1 MSERSNDGRIHG
13 DRAAAG
19 PRRPGRSA
27 DGRPG
32 GTRPHGPRRRLRG
45 LVALAVVGS
54 ALAAVGCSATSDEAA
69 TDAGTP
75 EVTTPSGIEIRNMDE
90 DEGEPV
96 DGGKLVFGIEAE
108 TEGGLNPISGQFAA
122 SGHFMA
128 SSVFD
133 PLATLDE
140 NGDAVAYLAQ
150 SIDPNADFTEWTITL
165 REGVQFHDGTPLD
178 AAAVVATLEGHRT
191 SLVTK
196 DAVRSI
202 AEVVAVDPL
211 TVVVRMS
218 QPWAQ
223 FPYTLTTQVGYIP
236 APSMLADPEGAYKPV
251 GTGPYTFADWE
262 VGESFEATKNE
273 DYWQEDLPHLSAI
286 EFRPIPDAQARAEG
300 VVTGELDMIHTVT
313 PRDIQYLREKDVKML
328 EVSTGEETSIAVNTS
343 VAPFDQLIAR
353 QALSAATDV
362 DRLLRET
369 KGGLAD
375 PAGGVFVPGQLG
387 YRADAAT
394 ATYDLER
401 AKALTAEYE
410 ATFGQPLSFVY
421 EGADTID
428 DRASQQLL
436 EQMWEE
442 AGMQVELQSVP
453 QSEQIINTVLGKYQA
468 TDWRNFGS
476 PDPDGDYVWWHST
489 SIGADGAISLN
500 VPQLGDPEL
509 DGYLDQAR
517 ATTDAAVRDELYA
530 KVSERLNVGL
540 GYIWLERPVWAL
552 VAEPRVNGFL
562 IAQNGSIST
571 VGSKTWVADL
581 WIEP

>member
-1 MSERSNDGRIHG
+1 MNERSNDVRI
-13 DRAAAG
+13 DAG
-19 PRRPGRSA
+19 PTTAGSPHRARFA
-27 DGRPG
+27 DGGPEPVR
-32 GTRPHGPRRRLRG
+32 RHGPRRRLRTI
-45 LVALAVVGS
+45 VAVAVVGS
-54 ALAAVGCSATSDEAA
+54 ALAAVGCSATSDDAA
-69 TDAGTP
+69 TEPTTP
-75 EVTTPSGIEIRNMDE
+75 EVTTPTGIEIRNMDE
-90 DEGEPV
+90 AEGEPV

-128 SSVFD
+128 SAVFD

-140 NGDAVAYLAQ
+140 NGDAVPYLAQ

-165 REGVQFHDGTPLD
+165 RDGVLFHDGTPLD
-178 AAAVVATLEGHRT
+178 AAAVVATLEGHQT

-202 AEVVAVDPL
+202 AEVVEVDPR

-223 FPYTLTTQVGYIP
+223 FPYTLTTQVGYVP
-236 APSMLADPEGAYKPV
+236 APSMLADPEGAFKPV
-251 GTGPYTFADWE
+251 GTGPYEFADWE
-262 VGESFEATKNE
+262 VGESFEATKND
-273 DYWQEDLPHLSAI
+273 DYWQEGKPYLNAI

-328 EVSTGEETSIAVNTS
+328 EVSTGEETAIALNTS
-343 VAPFDQLIAR
+343 VAPFDDPIAR
-353 QALSAATDV
+353 QAISAATDV
-362 DRLLRET
+362 DRLLNET

-394 ATYDLER
+394 ATFDLER

-410 ATFGQPLSFVY
+410 AKTGQPLSFVY
-421 EGADTID
+421 KGADTID

-442 AGMQVELQSVP
+442 AGMEVELESIP
-453 QSEQIINTVLGKYQA
+453 QSGQIINTVLGTYQA
-468 TDWRNFGS
+468 TDWRNFGA

-489 SIGADGAISLN
+489 SVGADGAISLN
-500 VPQLGDPEL
+500 VPRLGDPEL

-530 KVSERLNVGL
+530 KVSERLNAGL

>member
-1 MSERSNDGRIHG
+1 MNEPTNDVGQSG
-13 DRAAAG
+13 ATAAARQPNG
-19 PRRPGRSA
+19 RRANNRRTASGLPVRHRGWRSTIA
-27 DGRPG
+27 
-32 GTRPHGPRRRLRG
+32 
-45 LVALAVVGS
+45 VVVVGS
-54 ALAAVGCSATSDEAA
+54 ALAAAGCSATSEETA
-69 TDAGTP
+69 TDPGTP
-75 EVTTPSGIEIRNMDE
+75 EVTTPAGIEIRNIPD

-108 TEGGLNPISGQFAA
+108 TESGLNPITGQFAA

-140 NGDAVAYLAQ
+140 NGESVPYLAT
-150 SIDPNADFTEWTITL
+150 SIEPNVDFTEWTITL
-165 REGVQFHDGTPLD
+165 REGVLFHDDTPLD
-178 AAAVVATLEGHRT
+178 AEAVKATLEGHRT

-202 AEVVAVDPL
+202 AEVEVIDPL
-211 TVVVRMS
+211 TLVVRMS

-223 FPYTLTTQVGYIP
+223 FPYALTTQVGYIP
-236 APSMLADPEGAYKPV
+236 APSMLADPEGPFKPV
-251 GTGPYTFADWE
+251 GTGPYVFTSWDI
-262 VGESFEATKNE
+262 GESFEATKNE
-273 DYWQEDLPHLSAI
+273 DYWQEGKPYLSGI

-313 PRDIQYLREKDVKML
+313 PRDIQFLREKDVKMI
-328 EVSTGEETSIAVNTS
+328 EVSTGEETSIALNAA
-343 VAPFDQLIAR
+343 VAPFDDPIAR
-353 QALSAATDV
+353 QAVAAATDV
-362 DRLLRET
+362 DRLLSET

-375 PAGGVFVPGQLG
+375 PARGVFVPGQLG
-387 YRADAAT
+387 HRSESNA
-394 ATYDLER
+394 ATYDLDR
-401 AKALTAEYE
+401 AKALTAEY
-410 ATFGQPLSFVY
+410 AAKVGQPLTFVY
-421 EGADTID
+421 KGADTID

-453 QSEQIINTVLGKYQA
+453 QSEQIINTVLGTYQA

-489 SIGADGAISLN
+489 SVNEGGISLN
-500 VPQLGDPEL
+500 VPRLGDPEL

-517 ATTDAAVRDELYA
+517 ATVDPAVRDELYA

-552 VAEPRVNGFL
+552 AAEPRVNGFL

-581 WIEP
+581 WITP